1 MLCNNRSPVNLGQS
15 CGGCKRNRGSFET
28 QKRRSIK
35 KITDKQR
42 ENHPSYFLTHSPPL
56 FFSNPHN
63 LNIFQNIHPQKTC
76 LIQELMPTTK
86 GINREI
92 KCTKNIIDSKNVKS
106 VTIKMAEEFFKFQYV
121 LYFKYLVIKFARQ
134 SVFYWLSLI

>member
-1 MLCNNRSPVNLGQS
+1 M
-15 CGGCKRNRGSFET
+15 
-28 QKRRSIK
+28 
-35 KITDKQR
+35 TDKQR

-56 FFSNPHN
+56 FF
-63 LNIFQNIHPQKTC
+63 FQPPQFEHISKYTPQKTC

-106 VTIKMAEEFFKFQYV
+106 ITIKMAEEFFKFQ
-121 LYFKYLVIKFARQ
+121 
-134 SVFYWLSLI
+134 